1 MSIKS
6 WNILLVLAL
15 VIVLSGGGYILYQNN
30 QQKQAE
36 IAKAE
41 AEEQARIAEETQRK
55 KQEQTALM
63 QNFEDFLNNFLQD
76 INTQVYEYKQ
86 ARTVMDELL
95 KPGNQST
102 PEYIIE
108 NARLAEGTVMS
119 LQLQMEDI
127 LKQFEKANADLKP
140 LIEKLTPDSQDHV
153 RQTWNKIRNENA
165 EKFMAFFESDQEV
178 LSAQLKLIEFYKSH
192 AQILHADIENQR
204 ITFDDISL
212 QEQEALLRAKIMAT
226 KAAQKDLFKKIQE
239 TNKTAQ

>member
-1 MSIKS
+1 
-6 WNILLVLAL
+6 
-15 VIVLSGGGYILYQNN
+15 
-30 QQKQAE
+30 
-36 IAKAE
+36 
-41 AEEQARIAEETQRK
+41 
-55 KQEQTALM
+55 
-63 QNFEDFLNNFLQD
+63 
-76 INTQVYEYKQ
+76 
-86 ARTVMDELL
+86 
-95 KPGNQST
+95 
-102 PEYIIE
+102 
-108 NARLAEGTVMS
+108 MS